1 MSFGCES
8 AGSRSFGGWR
18 RWRIWARWLALVC
31 VTKGMAFAAAGHAS
45 ADQAREIAKTNL
57 SLSEYQ
63 QQEWQVEDGLPANNV
78 RSIAQR
84 SDGSLVI
91 ASSLGISIFDGLHFR
106 QQPIDSSATGDPD
119 GDNEA
124 VNAILPI
131 GQDEMWIGTD
141 GRGVL
146 HQTLSGTVNVS
157 EAAGR
162 YHERIRN
169 LYRDA
174 QDVVWIAT
182 QNGIERYTHGRLEI
196 LDGSGMIDGSI
207 VAPFAE
213 DGVGGMFFVTS
224 SGLYRWRNGKV
235 STYPLHKL
243 PGEQAIALYR
253 DVRGHLWVGTT
264 KHVMELIPQ
273 KSSGRRDYSEE
284 FDEAVKATVPDPV
297 SVMVGDNAGNLWIG
311 TRRAGLWRLSSGGL
325 ESWSARNGLSDN
337 AIRALFLDDEQNL
350 WIGMVSGGLSRWRK
364 GALAPYGAPEGMD
377 ATYTANL
384 LADSHGDLWMGTWDK
399 GLFRRHDGKLMP
411 ISPPEMPK
419 TTPIRALAE
428 DRNHQVWVGTWYD
441 GVYRYDG
448 RAFHHYHLR
457 NESLSNAVSAIVAAQ
472 DGGLWIGT
480 YMGLQ
485 YFKSGEPSS
494 NGGVQLLDSQL
505 VTCLLEDHDG
515 SVLVGTS
522 TGLYRVRDGKAQ
534 AVNGLDHA
542 YILSLSRDSD
552 GYVWVGTKRGGLTAI
567 VGDSLK
573 PLPTSAGF
581 PDFQVNTIIEDNDRH
596 LWFGTSHGIVRA
608 SLTDLHAVVDERR
621 STISVV
627 ILDKADGMRS
637 SECSGPSLP
646 LSTRMPDGTLWFAT
660 TKGFVHTT
668 NVAEML
674 DGSRPAAKIMGW
686 TPTIDPNS
694 SELVPTTSKKVV
706 ELEPGHSD
714 LLLFFHAKLLANPSH
729 LEFRYRLTGYDSTWT
744 TTRAHA
750 ARYRHLPPGNY
761 TFEVQ
766 ARRSGEDWS
775 TPVATIAVKQSPFL
789 YQRWYFYVLLFLI
802 AVVIIVQ
809 IFRRRLQLMKGRMG
823 IVLEE
828 RSRIARECH
837 DTLMAGFAAVSWQL
851 EATAKLFRD
860 SNSEKTPA
868 ARSCELAR
876 NMVAHCQAEARRI
889 IWDLRDTDEVTN
901 VLSHALARTLSA
913 NVAPEWIETTFEVDG
928 DELPLA
934 PGCVHHLVCIGQ
946 EAVSNAIRHA
956 SARHIAIHLRYD
968 DASLALSI
976 RDDGRGFQRLNAEE
990 QSSGHFGIPVME
1002 ERARKL
1008 GGMLQLQTAL
1018 GGGTE
1023 VLVNVPFNPLLQPLR
1038 RDPHAIRWIGI

>member
-1 MSFGCES
+1 MSFGCGR
-8 AGSRSFGGWR
+8 ARSRSGRGWR
-18 RWRIWARWLALVC
+18 QWRRWLALAF
-31 VTKGMAFAAAGHAS
+31 VTEMMALTAAG
-45 ADQAREIAKTNL
+45 QPREISKSNL
-57 SLSEYQ
+57 LLSEYQ
-63 QQEWQVEDGLPANNV
+63 KQGWQVEDGLPANNV
-78 RSIAQR
+78 RCIAQR
-84 SDGSLVI
+84 ADGSLII
-91 ASSLGISIFDGLHFR
+91 ASSSGISIFDGLHFSR
-106 QQPIDSSATGDPD
+106 QPIDGSSTRDPD

-124 VNAILPI
+124 VNAVLPV
-131 GQDEMWIGTD
+131 GLDEMWIGTD

-146 HQTLSGTVNVS
+146 HQSVSGTVNIS

-174 QDVVWIAT
+174 QGVIWIAT
-182 QNGIERYTHGRLEI
+182 QNGIERYAHGRLE
-196 LDGSGMIDGSI
+196 LVDGGGMIEGSI

-213 DGVGGMFFVTS
+213 DGTGGMLFVTS

-235 STYPLHKL
+235 SAHSLHKA

-264 KHVMELIPQ
+264 KHVVELVLQ
-273 KSSGRRDYSEE
+273 KAAATRNSSEE
-284 FDEAVKATVPDPV
+284 FDEVVKSTVPDAI
-297 SVMVGDNAGNLWIG
+297 STMIGDNAGNLWIG
-311 TRRAGLWRLSSGGL
+311 TRRAGLWRLSPEGL
-325 ESWSARNGLSDN
+325 EGWSVRDGLSDD

-350 WIGMVSGGLSRWRK
+350 WIGMLSGGLSRWRK

-384 LADSHGDLWMGTWDK
+384 LADSRGDLWMGTWDK
-399 GLFRRHDGKLMP
+399 GLFRRHEGKLMLA
-411 ISPPEMPK
+411 SPPGMPK
-419 TTPIRALAE
+419 ATPIRALAE
-428 DRNHQVWVGTWYD
+428 DRNHQIWVGTWYD

-448 RAFHHYHLR
+448 REFHHYHLG
-457 NESLSNAVSAIVAAQ
+457 NESPGNAVSAIAASRN
-472 DGGLWIGT
+472 GGLWIGT

-485 YFKSGEPSS
+485 YFASGEPTR
-494 NGGVQLLDSQL
+494 NGSAQLLDSQL

-522 TGLYRVRDGKAQ
+522 TGLYRVRDGHAR
-534 AVNGLDHA
+534 AINGLDHA
-542 YILSLSRDSD
+542 YILSLSSDSD
-552 GYVWVGTKRGGLTAI
+552 GYVWVGTKRGGLAAV
-567 VGDSLK
+567 VGDNLK
-573 PLPTSAGF
+573 FVPAGAGF
-581 PDFQVNTIIEDNDRH
+581 PDFQVNTAVEDNDKH

-608 SLTDLHAVVDERR
+608 SVADLHALVNERR

-660 TKGFVHTT
+660 TKGFVRTT
-668 NVAEML
+668 DVAEML
-674 DGSRPAAKIMGW
+674 DGSRPAARIMGW

-694 SELVPTTSKKVV
+694 AELLPATSKKIV

-775 TPVATIAVKQSPFL
+775 TPVATIVVKQSPFL
-789 YQRWYFYVLLFLI
+789 YQTWYFYVLLFLVAI
-802 AVVIIVQ
+802 VVIVQ
-809 IFRRRLQLMKGRMG
+809 IFRRRLQLMKGRIG

-868 ARSCELAR
+868 AMSCELAR
-876 NMVAHCQAEARRI
+876 NMVTHCQAEARRI

-913 NVAPEWIETTFEVDG
+913 NVAPESIETTFEVDG

-946 EAVSNAIRHA
+946 EAVSNAIHHA
-956 SARHIAIHLRYD
+956 NPRHIAIHLKYD
-968 DASLALSI
+968 DASLVLSI
-976 RDDGRGFQRLNAEE
+976 RDDGCGFQSSTEKAKP
-990 QSSGHFGIPVME
+990 SGHFGIPVME

-1008 GGMLQLQTAL
+1008 GGMLQLQTSV

-1038 RDPHAIRWIGI
+1038 QDLHAIRWIGI